1 MTKGSRKT
9 AYYHLYI
16 CTFCASK
23 TYDSIVA
30 VIKHLYNKYIKT
42 IYTLIFLIFF
52 IPRII
57 GLGGDIS
64 NYDASFW
71 YPRMD
76 NFTKNIVRG
85 EYKLTYQ
92 KYHPGVTMLWTSGTS
107 KYMFEKTFET
117 IFHYN
122 PRFMAA
128 QFPKLNFAS
137 IFPLVLIISV
147 LGVFQYYLIS
157 KLVNKKFGIFFAI
170 VLSLEPF
177 FLGTSKFLHLSALT
191 AMFMFASF
199 LALFYH
205 YHTSR
210 KDKRY
215 FYISSILLGLGALT
229 KIDAVIALPVNA
241 LLILFYE
248 FSKNKKINIQTILN
262 TVKVGLLHGLIICF
276 TFYILFPSM
285 WVAPIWTIQKIIAEG
300 IIETAFDSSG
310 AETISKIKFM
320 FYPETILIRS
330 LPTFFFGLI
339 GGIILTLKNHNK
351 RFLMWTLFF
360 IVFNI
365 TILSIPEKIKDR
377 YLINLYPPM
386 SVLVALFWYKCYE
399 SKQKFTKYFVS
410 GIFIF
415 FYILTAY
422 KYHPVYSFYHSE
434 LIGGPKGLEYFGL
447 PIKNRGEFYA
457 QAAEYINKRGTEPGV
472 ENVVLSHREQMRTFP
487 QFFLGK
493 TYANPKLMQDG
504 YFADYI
510 ITRPDLDYLVT
521 KSELANKCVLL
532 NNFGPKEPFG
542 YTILKLYKCEGV
554 TNKYKDFRN

>member
-1 MTKGSRKT
+1 MPRVISLGS
-9 AYYHLYI
+9 
-16 CTFCASK
+16 
-23 TYDSIVA
+23 
-30 VIKHLYNKYIKT
+30 
-42 IYTLIFLIFF
+42 
-52 IPRII
+52 
-57 GLGGDIS
+57 DIS

-76 NFTKNIVRG
+76 NFTKNILRG

-107 KYMFEKTFET
+107 KYIFEKAFEKV
-117 IFHYN
+117 FHYN
-122 PRFMAA
+122 PRFMAS
-128 QFPKLNFAS
+128 QFTRLNFAS
-137 IFPLVLIISV
+137 IFPLVVIISA

-157 KLVNKKFGIFFAI
+157 KLVNKKLGIFFAI

-191 AMFMFASF
+191 AMFMFTSF

-210 KDKRY
+210 KDNKY

-241 LLILFYE
+241 LIIMFYE
-248 FSKNKKINIQTILN
+248 FNKTKIVNIKTTLN
-262 TVKVGLLHGLIICF
+262 IVKAGLLHVLIICF

-285 WVAPIWTIQKIIAEG
+285 WVAPIWTIKKIIEEG
-300 IIETAFDSSG
+300 ILETAFDSSG
-310 AETISKIKFM
+310 ADTITKIKFM

-339 GGIILTLKNHNK
+339 GGIILTLKNFKNSK
-351 RFLMWTLFF
+351 YKNYIQILAWVLFF
-360 IVFNI
+360 IIFNI
-365 TILSIPEKIKDR
+365 AILSIPEKIKDR

-386 SVLVALFWYKCYE
+386 SVLVALFWYKCFE
-399 SKQKFTKYFVS
+399 SKKKLIKYLITVLFVS
-410 GIFIF
+410 

-434 LIGGPKGLEYFGL
+434 LIAGPKGLEYFKL

-457 QAAEYINKRGTEPGV
+457 QAAQYINKNDTEPEV
-472 ENVVLSHREQMRTFP
+472 KNVVLSHREQMRTFP

-493 TYANPKLMQDG
+493 TYSTPKLMQDG

-510 ITRPDLDYLVT
+510 ITRPEYDYLVLDS
-521 KSELANKCVLL
+521 KLANTCYLL
-532 NNFGPKEPFG
+532 KAFGPKNPFG
-542 YTILKLYKCEGV
+542 YDIVKLYKCEGV
-554 TNKYKDFRN
+554 TNQYKDFRN